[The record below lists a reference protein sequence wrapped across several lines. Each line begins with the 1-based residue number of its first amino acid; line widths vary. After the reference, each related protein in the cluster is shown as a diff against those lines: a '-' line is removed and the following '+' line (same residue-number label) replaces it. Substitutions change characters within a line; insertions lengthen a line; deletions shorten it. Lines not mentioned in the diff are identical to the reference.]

1 MDEDGDVENLS
12 VFYCLIILSSYKG
25 KGRVERLWESKLFIL
40 DLLFSWFVIKYSN
53 IKFLIIE
60 QTSCWQPR

>member
-25 KGRVERLWESKLFIL
+25 KGRVERL
-40 DLLFSWFVIKYSN
+40 
-53 IKFLIIE
+53 
-60 QTSCWQPR
+60 